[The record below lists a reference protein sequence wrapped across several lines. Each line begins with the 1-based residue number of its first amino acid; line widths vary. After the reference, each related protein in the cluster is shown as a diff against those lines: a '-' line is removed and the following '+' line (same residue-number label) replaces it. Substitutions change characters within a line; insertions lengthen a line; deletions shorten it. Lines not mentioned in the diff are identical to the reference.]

1 MSSVPQSKDE
11 LLSAIN
17 SIFPKLMDDYR
28 IVPESLSRKCE
39 LEGNIKGTQI
49 SVCDTVAYLVGWG
62 KLVLKWHSLKSQGL
76 PVDFPDTGY
85 KWNQLGL
92 LAVSFHA
99 EYSDWKYEDL
109 LTELDSTTNE
119 LISLISSLSN
129 EELYETTWYEKWTLG
144 RMIQFNTSSPMKNMR
159 TKVRRFN
166 KSNGLS

>member
-92 LAVSFHA
+92 LAASFHA

-109 LTELDSTTNE
+109 LTELDSTANE

>member
-92 LAVSFHA
+92 LAASFHA

-109 LTELDSTTNE
+109 LTELDSTINE
-119 LISLISSLSN
+119 LTFLISSLSN